1 MTGGEA
7 KMGQVCDYE
16 LAEGSLDV
24 LYENEVQGSVEI
36 WAQKD
41 DMSTQA

>member
-1 MTGGEA
+1 
-7 KMGQVCDYE
+7 MGQVCDYDE
-16 LAEGSLDV
+16 LSEGSLDV